1 MRGAVGFQVAESSRA
16 AMRHCCDEALIS
28 ARLEQLDIGVMP
40 ASFKFARVQVSFDTA
55 SYGV

>member
-1 MRGAVGFQVAESSRA
+1 MRAVGFQVAESSRA